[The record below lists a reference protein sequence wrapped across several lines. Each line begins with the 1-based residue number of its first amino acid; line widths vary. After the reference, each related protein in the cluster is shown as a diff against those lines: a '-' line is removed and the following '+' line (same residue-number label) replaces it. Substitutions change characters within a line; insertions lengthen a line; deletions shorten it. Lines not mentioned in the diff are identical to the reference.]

1 MNLNITKQRKSCEP
15 EYEVESEAILPI
27 QLDELVEEFLVRTRR
42 LLVVGEI
49 NETSATHICSYLQ
62 LFSLRE
68 EPVYMYLN
76 SPGGCLASGY
86 AIIDQMQACGCPIYT
101 IVRGQA
107 FSMAAIIAAFGTKG
121 CRYATP
127 NSSMMLH
134 SVIVQ
139 SGPDSIER
147 HSQMSKY
154 ITEDYKHKV
163 AVLAKRMSV
172 TNKQLIQ
179 LLDATKWMV
188 PKQAMK
194 IGLIDGIWTP
204 KMEQSLNKGFC
215 K

>member
-1 MNLNITKQRKSCEP
+1 MNLNTTKQRKSCEQ
-15 EYEVESEAILPI
+15 EYEVEPEAILPI

-62 LFSLRE
+62 LFSLRK
-68 EPVYMYLN
+68 EPVYMYIN

-86 AIIDQMQACGCPIYT
+86 AIIDQMQACSCPIYT
-101 IVRGQA
+101 VVRGQA
-107 FSMAAIIAAFGTKG
+107 FSMGAIIAAFGTKG

-154 ITEDYKHKV
+154 ITEDYKNKV
-163 AVLAKRMSV
+163 AVLARRMKV
-172 TNKQLIQ
+172 TNKQLRQ

-204 KMEQSLNKGFC
+204 KRERSLNKGFC